1 MTTHARAHVHKKG
14 KKTCT
19 GHATV
24 AVTAAHSQI
33 YAARNE
39 SAENFSASYTNSL
52 TDTRADTHTTHNSS
66 LAN

>member
-1 MTTHARAHVHKKG
+1 MYTCPQTG

-39 SAENFSASYTNSL
+39 SAENFASYTNSL
-52 TDTRADTHTTHNSS
+52 MDTRADTHTPHNSS

>member
-1 MTTHARAHVHKKG
+1 MTTRACTHVHKQG
-14 KKTCT
+14 KNTCT

-39 SAENFSASYTNSL
+39 SAENFASYTNSL
-52 TDTRADTHTTHNSS
+52 TDTRADTHTPHNSS